1 MDKIENKFR
10 EDRAIRDNAQGHAE
24 DFRIPGALT
33 FFLLF
38 SILFSYFYLG
48 VKKI

>member
-33 FFLLF
+33 FFLTIFYPIFLF
-38 SILFSYFYLG
+38 LFG
-48 VKKI
+48 R